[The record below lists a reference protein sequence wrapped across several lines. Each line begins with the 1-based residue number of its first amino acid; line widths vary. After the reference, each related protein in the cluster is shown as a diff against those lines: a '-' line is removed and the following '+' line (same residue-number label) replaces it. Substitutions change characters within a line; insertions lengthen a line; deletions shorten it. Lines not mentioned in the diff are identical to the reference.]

1 MYKTADCVIL
11 SSADL
16 VTDEAM
22 QRFGFSAA
30 HLQLTMPVG
39 SLEVFFGLQYLRVSK
54 SLDDPAWHS
63 GRQNSASTF
72 VQLRSQCAGRELS
85 AAARK
90 FIGRA
95 TGFAN

>member
-1 MYKTADCVIL
+1 
-11 SSADL
+11 
-16 VTDEAM
+16 M

-30 HLQLTMPVG
+30 HLRLTMLVG
-39 SLEVFFGLQYLRVSK
+39 SLERHFGLQYLRVSR
-54 SLDDPAWHS
+54 SHDDLSWHS
-63 GRQNSASTF
+63 GRQSSANTF

-90 FIGRA
+90 LIGRA